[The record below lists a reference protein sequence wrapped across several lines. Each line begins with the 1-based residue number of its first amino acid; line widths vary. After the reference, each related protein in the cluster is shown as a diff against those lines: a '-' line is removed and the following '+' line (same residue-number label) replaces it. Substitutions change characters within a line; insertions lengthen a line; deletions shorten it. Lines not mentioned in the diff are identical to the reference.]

1 MSNGGPVISRR
12 VSRMKVLSQ
21 DCSGW
26 WLLHRMWLHSPP
38 LPERPNDCRNAGLS
52 FVLFSAQA
60 DRKALW
66 RVGMLNSNAC
76 MST

>member
-12 VSRMKVLSQ
+12 VSQMKVLPKIVAVGG
-21 DCSGW
+21 CFIACGCIP
-26 WLLHRMWLHSPP
+26 SPTR
-38 LPERPNDCRNAGLS
+38 EAHDCRNAGLL

-60 DRKALW
+60 DRKALR